1 MHRIKLIHNFRVTAS
16 LFFHMKLLLIMKM
29 ISYSNA
35 NKTYFHKK
43 SFALSLVLKVRFWNS
58 EMKLWLIMKMISYS
72 NANKT
77 YFHKKS
83 FALSLVLKVR
93 FWNSEMAYS
102 YKLLYG
108 ASSIPN
114 LSKAHSGSLQSRC

>member
-1 MHRIKLIHNFRVTAS
+1 MHRIKLIHNFLVTAS
-16 LFFHMKLLLIMKM
+16 LFFHMKLL
-29 ISYSNA
+29 
-35 NKTYFHKK
+35 
-43 SFALSLVLKVRFWNS
+43 
-58 EMKLWLIMKMISYS
+58 LIMKMISYS